1 MNFYVT
7 IILILIMIVLSVFKN
22 YKLRTSDKILL
33 SLGTSPF
40 SKINTSFFAFLAA
53 FFGFLLILKK
63 GTFQFNIFWFLLS
76 LFWFYMLNQKKVILE
91 KGIGLRDSFKNSI
104 YLIEFN
110 KITKIEKFKKNRLKV
125 SYLYNNKEY
134 TIKIFALEDSMDTL
148 IQILRKKTKIKIG

>member
-7 IILILIMIVLSVFKN
+7 IILIFIMIVLSVFKN